1 MKSRVERD
9 IKLDMFMTKAKTMLS
24 EIDDLADSLDIR
36 EDVILINIVS
46 VIRDYDPE
54 DMANIEAMYL
64 FNVADAQ
71 EMYDMMTQAVEM
83 YEVEHGKE
91 IKKNRLSATDDL
103 FKDGFISPN

>member
-1 MKSRVERD
+1 MKGRLERD
-9 IKLDMFMTKAKTMLS
+9 IKLSMFMTKAKNLLS

-46 VIRDYDPE
+46 VIRDYDVD

-64 FNVADAQ
+64 FNVADSQ
-71 EMYDMMTQAVEM
+71 EMFDMMSQAVEM
-83 YEVEHGKE
+83 YETEHVKE
-91 IKKNRLSATDDL
+91 LKKNRLSATDQL

>member
-1 MKSRVERD
+1 
-9 IKLDMFMTKAKTMLS
+9 MTKAKNLLS

-46 VIRDYDPE
+46 VIRDYDAD

-71 EMYDMMTQAVEM
+71 EMFDMMSQAVEM
-83 YEVEHGKE
+83 YETENVKE
-91 IKKNRLSATDDL
+91 TKKNRLSATDQL